1 MIVLFKLGMQMLW
14 LRLIP
19 NILIFAN
26 LIKQQHCNISYG
38 LMLILLIRLAPPV
51 IHLNFESYCLAFS
64 QTNTIIYGVEL
75 FCYWLKISQSF
86 QTARGC
92 RQHHRLSSCWISIF
106 SPATSRAAEPSLAPW
121 RRWIWKT
128 KVECTQQTCTKC
140 LTMFGIRS
148 KNLEMPTIKTLL

>member
-92 RQHHRLSSCWISIF
+92 RQHHRLVARINRVLNINIFSSHKPSCW
-106 SPATSRAAEPSLAPW
+106 AESGAV
-121 RRWIWKT
+121 T
-128 KVECTQQTCTKC
+128 E
-140 LTMFGIRS
+140 M
-148 KNLEMPTIKTLL
+148 NLENKGRVHTADMYEMFDDVWNQE